1 MVSTLSE
8 MKQKLKKEREAK
20 KTVVLGFFAKE
31 DIVDD
36 GADAYSIDPWGQFQ
50 AAADSLRGYILD
62 VVVVYISMKLLF
74 HRL

>member
-1 MVSTLSE
+1 